1 MPPAAAAPVHTHTLP
16 TNPYRLT
23 ARAVLLDM
31 EPKVVA
37 AAQRAGGGAWHYS
50 KAASLTRQ
58 PGSGNNWAQGALRH
72 APAVS
77 QQVLGM
83 LRRQAE
89 RCDSLSGFLVLQV
102 RQARTAAAADQ
113 DRAMLLQL
121 PIGPPSC
128 T

>member
-58 PGSGNNWAQGALRH
+58 TP
-72 APAVS
+72 P
-77 QQVLGM
+77 
-83 LRRQAE
+83 
-89 RCDSLSGFLVLQV
+89 
-102 RQARTAAAADQ
+102 AAAVINTEAIRHTTNDCK
-113 DRAMLLQL
+113 
-121 PIGPPSC
+121 SC
-128 T
+128 TYQRGQ